1 VPLRVSGPS
10 VPILVAAR
18 ATPLATNK
26 VRAIVANNSM
36 VRLIERPAFFQG
48 AR

>member
-1 VPLRVSGPS
+1 

-26 VRAIVANNSM
+26 VRAMVANNSM